1 MIAAAAKPLDVAVL
15 RRDFPILSRQVHGK
29 PLVYLDNAATTQK
42 PRAML
47 DALLGFYERSNANIH
62 RGVHALSE
70 EATAAYEGAR
80 ERVARFVGAP
90 DARGVVFTRNAT
102 EAINLVASGWA
113 RPRLQAGDEIVV
125 TLLEHHSNFVPWIE
139 AARVTGATLKHARLA
154 PDGTLDLAYMRS
166 LIGPRTRLVALAHVS
181 NVLGTILPVQQVAA
195 WAHAAGALVLV
206 DGAQSVPHLPVRFEE
221 LGADFLAYSAHKML
235 GPTGVG
241 VLVARPDLLKLLE
254 PSNLGGSMIR
264 EVHLNRATW
273 NDVPWKFE
281 AGTPNIAGVAAFT
294 AALDYLDTVGLGAIR
309 AHELALTAY
318 ALERLRALP
327 TLTLYGPP
335 GAEAR
340 GGVISFNDAD
350 LHPHD
355 LATVLDQRGI
365 AIRAGHHCAQPLMRH
380 LGVAATARA
389 SFYLYNDRDDVDA
402 LVDGVRAARGY
413 FGFRDA

>member
-139 AARVTGATLKHARLA
+139 AARVTGAPLKHARLA
-154 PDGTLDLAYMRS
+154 PDGPLDLAYMRS
-166 LIGPRTRLVALAHVS
+166 LIGP
-181 NVLGTILPVQQVAA
+181 
-195 WAHAAGALVLV
+195 
-206 DGAQSVPHLPVRFEE
+206 
-221 LGADFLAYSAHKML
+221 
-235 GPTGVG
+235 
-241 VLVARPDLLKLLE
+241 
-254 PSNLGGSMIR
+254 
-264 EVHLNRATW
+264 
-273 NDVPWKFE
+273 
-281 AGTPNIAGVAAFT
+281 
-294 AALDYLDTVGLGAIR
+294 
-309 AHELALTAY
+309 
-318 ALERLRALP
+318 
-327 TLTLYGPP
+327 
-335 GAEAR
+335 
-340 GGVISFNDAD
+340 
-350 LHPHD
+350 
-355 LATVLDQRGI
+355 
-365 AIRAGHHCAQPLMRH
+365 
-380 LGVAATARA
+380 
-389 SFYLYNDRDDVDA
+389 
-402 LVDGVRAARGY
+402 
-413 FGFRDA
+413 